1 MSGQSWRARRL
12 AAQLGDRDLAVLASL
27 REFRLM
33 TGGQLRRL
41 HFPGNQL
48 VTQARKARAAL
59 RRLTELQV
67 VVRLDRRPRRVGG
80 LRAGSDSYLYG
91 LSGWGHAVCGLGRD
105 QARKHR
111 RVTTGKPAFQEHTLA
126 VAELAVALHER
137 QRAGVC
143 SIEECRAEPGCWRG
157 FGGLGG
163 GRRVLK
169 PDAYIRLG
177 VDDFELAAFIE
188 VDQDTESLPTIAR
201 KCAVYLDY
209 WRSGQEQHACGV
221 FPLVWWLV
229 PNPKRLR
236 DIANVA
242 ARLPNDARAL
252 FTVALTTEATE
263 LLTRLPA
270 EGGAR

>member
-91 LSGWGHAVCGLGRD
+91 LSGWGHAVCDLGRD

-143 SIEECRAEPGCWRG
+143 SIEECRAEPGCWRW

-169 PDAYIRLG
+169 PDAFLRLA

-209 WRSGQEQHACGV
+209 WRTGQEQHARGV

-229 PNPKRLR
+229 PSPKRLR
-236 DIANVA
+236 DIATVA
-242 ARLPNDARAL
+242 ARLPSEARAL

>member
-12 AAQLGDRDLAVLASL
+12 TAQLSERDQAMLASL
-27 REFRLM
+27 RAFRLM

-41 HFPGNQL
+41 HFPGDQL

-67 VVRLDRRPRRVGG
+67 VVRLDHRPRRVGG

-91 LSGWGHAVCGLGRD
+91 LSGWGHAVCDLAQD

-111 RVTTGKPAFQEHTLA
+111 RVTAGKPAFQEHTLA

-137 QRAGVC
+137 QRGGVC
-143 SIEECRAEPGCWRG
+143 TIEECRAEPGCWRW

-163 GRRVLK
+163 SRRVLK

-188 VDQDTESLPTIAR
+188 IDQDTESLPTIAR

-209 WRSGQEQHACGV
+209 WRTGQEQHARGI

-229 PNPKRLR
+229 PSPKRLR
-236 DIANVA
+236 DIATVT
-242 ARLPNDARAL
+242 ARLPSDTRAL
-252 FTVALTTEATE
+252 FTVALTTDAPD
-263 LLTRLPA
+263 LLTRLPI